1 MSMMSASVPERRGPA
16 DWLTEWRRREPLL
29 AALTL
34 VMLAAMVPTFVAFL
48 FETRTFNGINVW
60 IKPLKFQSSVA
71 LYAGTLA
78 WFFAYI
84 DPQARVRRGVRAG
97 VWAICLLSLF
107 EIAYIT
113 WRAGLAE
120 GSHFNNSTLA
130 AAILYPLMGVAIVA
144 TVATGAWFG
153 VLILRSNAGGIS
165 PTLRRAIGWGLIA
178 GAVLGG
184 VTGAYMSA
192 QTGHWVGGVATDAG
206 GAPIFGWSRTGGDLR
221 AAHFFGLH
229 AMQGIPLIGY
239 LVQRSGRGTTLLGAS
254 LALWT
259 LVTIALFAQALA
271 GRPLWPL

>member
-29 AALTL
+29 VALTL
-34 VMLAAMVPTFVAFL
+34 VMIAVMVPTFVAFL

-78 WFFAYI
+78 WFFAYV
-84 DPQARVRRGVRAG
+84 DPQVRVRRGVRAG
-97 VWAICLLSLF
+97 VRAICLLSLF
-107 EIAYIT
+107 EITYIT
-113 WRAGLAE
+113 GRAAFAE

-144 TVATGAWFG
+144 TVAIGVWFG

-184 VTGAYMSA
+184 VTGAYMSSR
-192 QTGHWVGGVATDAG
+192 TGHWVGGVATDAG

-221 AAHFFGLH
+221 VAHFFGLH

-239 LVQRSGRGTTLLGAS
+239 LVQRSRRGMTIVWAS
-254 LALWT
+254 LAMWAFM
-259 LVTIALFAQALA
+259 TITLFAQALA
-271 GRPLWPL
+271 GRALLPL